1 MPPDEVEVWHRKFAV
16 MPDLAVYRSV
26 LKHTLIERRWRRF
39 GWNPFTNFRQWTRFE
54 AQAKPRLNALQRT
67 PTSQEDAISL
77 VTAQLQLT
85 QEYVGIHVCSLLFA
99 NIWDQIL
106 EGFLASRVPDQ
117 ARALHRGLAVC
128 PPGNKTLACNQALFD
143 LAQCLGAEGM
153 DALGTGAPLEPEH
166 QDAVDAFLVE
176 YGNRSQSSWEVFSPR
191 WKRNR
196 PV

>member
-1 MPPDEVEVWHRKFAV
+1 M
-16 MPDLAVYRSV
+16 
-26 LKHTLIERRWRRF
+26 
-39 GWNPFTNFRQWTRFE
+39 
-54 AQAKPRLNALQRT
+54 
-67 PTSQEDAISL
+67 

-128 PPGNKTLACNQALFD
+128 PPGNKTPACNQALFD
-143 LAQCLGAEGM
+143 LAQCLGVEGM

-191 WKRNR
+191 WKEELD
-196 PV
+196 PFDSVSTQSMGGISTPTFCTAAAAAV